1 MCTSRDDVIR
11 SLWYQL
17 TVALLEF
24 TQQEENYVND
34 NMITVG
40 RVVVMAASNAV

>member
-1 MCTSRDDVIR
+1 MIC

-24 TQQEENYVND
+24 TQKEENYVND

-40 RVVVMAASNAV
+40 YVLLMLSSNTM